1 MHTLP
6 DLRCKRDQEKI
17 YFPEYPFLLSHIK
30 VKNMP
35 SVEISN
41 QRKAACVQIYM
52 QTGSIT
58 MTRRWYRTTYG
69 TAAHSSNSIPRWHRR
84 FLDNG
89 TVADLPRS
97 GRPQISP
104 QILTR
109 IEEAFHCN
117 PRLSLR
123 VAERELQVLRSTIC
137 DVLKKKLI
145 MFPYKISFLQEMLT
159 RDYAERSEWAQH
171 CRTEWKLIP
180 IACQVL
186 FSRTNFFFR
195 PMVLLTSTMP
205 ASVAL

>member
-1 MHTLP
+1 MHTLL
-6 DLRCKRDQEKI
+6 DRRCKRDQEKD
-17 YFPEYPFLLSHIK
+17 LSLIK
-30 VKNMP
+30 VKYMP
-35 SVEISN
+35 NVEISN
-41 QRKAACVQIYM
+41 QRKAACVQRYM
-52 QTGSIT
+52 QTCSIT
-58 MTRRWYRTTYG
+58 TSRRWYRTTYG
-69 TAAHSSNSIPRWHRR
+69 TAEPSRNSILRWHRR

-145 MFPYKISFLQEMLT
+145 MFPYKISFLQE
-159 RDYAERSEWAQH
+159 
-171 CRTEWKLIP
+171 
-180 IACQVL
+180 
-186 FSRTNFFFR
+186 
-195 PMVLLTSTMP
+195 LLT
-205 ASVAL
+205 